1 MAREREG
8 SSDARLAGPSW
19 ENDMSKLMARIVGGV
34 AAVSLGSMLLAGSA
48 TSASADAGSAIA
60 AGLFGGAAGMM
71 LGAAVARPAPVLVY
85 EPAPV
90 YVEPVPPR
98 PVCHVERRPVFDE
111 AGYPAGSRPIRVC
124 Y

>member
-1 MAREREG
+1 M
-8 SSDARLAGPSW
+8 SAG
-19 ENDMSKLMARIVGGV
+19 MTRIVGGLAAISV
-34 AAVSLGSMLLAGSA
+34 ASTLVTGFA

-71 LGAAVARPAPVLVY
+71 LGAAVARPAPVVVY

-90 YVEPVPPR
+90 YVEAFPPR
-98 PVCHVERRPVFDE
+98 PVCRMERRPVFDE
-111 AGYPAGSRPIRVC
+111 AGYPAGSRPMRVC